1 MEKVLKTDSSGFSL
15 IELMIVVAII
25 GILAAIAVPNF
36 QKYQAKSRQA
46 EAKNLL
52 SGIYTA
58 EKAWNGEWS
67 SYSTDFG
74 HIGFQPDGDLRY
86 DVGFGATFD
95 TVPGNYSGRGANS
108 HRTTA
113 GFCGANPECA
123 IQSIIAPNAPVAA
136 AVATA
141 TGFIAEAN
149 GDVDGDTDQDQWRI
163 NEAKAITVLN
173 NDLN

>member
-1 MEKVLKTDSSGFSL
+1 MRNQKGFSL

-58 EKAWNGEWS
+58 EKAWNAEWT

-74 HIGFQPDGDLRY
+74 HIGFTPEGDMRF
-86 DVGFGATFD
+86 DAGFGANFV
-95 TVPGNYSGRGANS
+95 TVPGNYTGPAAITQRSTSGY
-108 HRTTA
+108 
-113 GFCGANPECA
+113 CGGPGNCA
-123 IQSIIAPNAPVAA
+123 IQSVIAPNAPAAA

-141 TGFIAEAN
+141 TTFIAEAN
-149 GDVDGDTDQDQWRI
+149 GDIDGDTDQDQWRI
-163 NEAKAITVLN
+163 NEAKALTLLT
-173 NDLN
+173 NDLD